1 MQADRMLW
9 SALAVAAVLG
19 LVRLELSPAWGQ
31 QPPSVAR
38 GKELAERLCAGCHRV
53 NDNQGGIVQGTDVP
67 SFRAL
72 ALRPQQ
78 TPESLLAFIMTPRHP
93 MPAIPLEL
101 NEIRDVVAY
110 IQSLK

>member
-1 MQADRMLW
+1 MQADTTLW
-9 SALAVAAVLG
+9 SALAVAVMIGSFSPALG
-19 LVRLELSPAWGQ
+19 PAWGQ
-31 QPPSVAR
+31 QPPSVGR

-110 IQSLK
+110 IESLK